1 MCCWRR
7 RGLHARPLCG
17 HASPTQ
23 AHSRFSPPPPA
34 PPPTHHHPHPHPHGV
49 LQLHNLY
56 LSAVQAVL
64 PEEAAA
70 AAAVAEL
77 AEQATGSWRVM
88 ADVQQAALAAS
99 LQSEAS

>member
-1 MCCWRR
+1 M
-7 RGLHARPLCG
+7 
-17 HASPTQ
+17 
-23 AHSRFSPPPPA
+23 
-34 PPPTHHHPHPHPHGV
+34 